1 MVLKTRITIFDLTFC
16 INIILFFFDIT
27 YLYNLMF
34 KQNSLKVYSGN
45 QLTIL
50 VLLRLA
56 IGWHFL
62 YEGIAK
68 LLNPDWS
75 ASSYLAN
82 AVGPL
87 SGMFKAMAANASLL
101 KVINLCN
108 EWGLVLIGLGLILGF
123 LTNISTIAGILLLLL
138 YYCAQPPLI
147 GVAAPLN
154 AEGSYL
160 FVNKIL
166 IELFAMAVL
175 LVFPTGIH
183 IGLDRFVIKRK

>member
-1 MVLKTRITIFDLTFC
+1 
-16 INIILFFFDIT
+16 
-27 YLYNLMF
+27 MF
-34 KQNSLKVYSGN
+34 NHNTLKVYSDK
-45 QLTIL
+45 QLTML

-87 SGMFKAMAANASLL
+87 SGIFKAMAANASLL

-108 EWGLVLIGLGLILGF
+108 EWGLVLIGIGLILGF
-123 LTNISTIAGILLLLL
+123 LTNISTIAGILLLVL

-147 GVAAPLN
+147 GIASPLT

-166 IELFAMAVL
+166 VELFAMTVL

-183 IGLDRFVIKRK
+183 LGIDRFVFRRK

>member
-1 MVLKTRITIFDLTFC
+1 MLNRNT
-16 INIILFFFDIT
+16 
-27 YLYNLMF
+27 F
-34 KQNSLKVYSGN
+34 KQYSGT
-45 QLTIL
+45 QLTML

-101 KVINLCN
+101 NIIDICN
-108 EWGLVLIGLGLILGF
+108 EWGLVLIGIGLILGF
-123 LTNISTIAGILLLLL
+123 LTNISTIAGILLLAL
-138 YYCAQPPLI
+138 YYFAQPPLI
-147 GVAAPLN
+147 GVATPLT

-166 IELFAMAVL
+166 VELFAMAVL
-175 LVFPTGIH
+175 LVFPTGFR
-183 IGLDRFVIKRK
+183 IGIDRLIFRRNK

>member
-1 MVLKTRITIFDLTFC
+1 MLNQNTLKA
-16 INIILFFFDIT
+16 
-27 YLYNLMF
+27 
-34 KQNSLKVYSGN
+34 YSGT
-45 QLTIL
+45 QLTML

-82 AVGPL
+82 AVGPM

-101 KVINLCN
+101 KVINICN
-108 EWGLVLIGLGLILGF
+108 EWGLVLIGIGLILGF
-123 LTNISTIAGILLLLL
+123 LTNLSTIAGILLLAL
-138 YYCAQPPLI
+138 YYFAQPPLI
-147 GVAAPLN
+147 GVAAPLT

-166 IELFAMAVL
+166 VELFAMAVL
-175 LVFPTGIH
+175 LVFPTGIR
-183 IGLDRFVIKRK
+183 IGIDRFFFRRNN

>member
-1 MVLKTRITIFDLTFC
+1 ML
-16 INIILFFFDIT
+16 N
-27 YLYNLMF
+27 
-34 KQNSLKVYSGN
+34 QNTLQTYSGK
-45 QLTIL
+45 QLTML

-101 KVINLCN
+101 KVIDLCN
-108 EWGLVLIGLGLILGF
+108 EWGLVLIGIGLILGF
-123 LTNISTIAGILLLLL
+123 LTNISTIAGIFLLLL
-138 YYCAQPPLI
+138 YYLAQPPLI
-147 GVAAPLN
+147 GVAAPLT

-160 FVNKIL
+160 FVNKNL
-166 IELFAMAVL
+166 VELFAMAVL

-183 IGLDRFVIKRK
+183 IGIDRLVFSRK

>member
-1 MVLKTRITIFDLTFC
+1 MLNQNTLKAC
-16 INIILFFFDIT
+16 
-27 YLYNLMF
+27 
-34 KQNSLKVYSGN
+34 SGT
-45 QLTIL
+45 QLTML

-82 AVGPL
+82 AVGPMA
-87 SGMFKAMAANASLL
+87 GIFKAMAANAPLL
-101 KVINLCN
+101 KVIDVCN

-123 LTNISTIAGILLLLL
+123 LTNISTIAGILLLAL
-138 YYCAQPPLI
+138 YYFAQPPLI
-147 GVAAPLN
+147 GVAAPLT

-166 IELFAMAVL
+166 IELFAMTVL
-175 LVFPTGIH
+175 LVFPTGYR
-183 IGLDRFVIKRK
+183 IGIDRFIFNRNN

>member
-1 MVLKTRITIFDLTFC
+1 MLNQDA
-16 INIILFFFDIT
+16 
-27 YLYNLMF
+27 
-34 KQNSLKVYSGN
+34 LKVYSGK
-45 QLTIL
+45 QLTML

-62 YEGIAK
+62 YEGIVK
-68 LLNPDWS
+68 LINPDWS

-101 KVINLCN
+101 KVIDLFN
-108 EWGLVLIGLGLILGF
+108 EWGLVLIGIGLILGF
-123 LTNISTIAGILLLLL
+123 LTNISTIAGIFLLML
-138 YYCAQPPLI
+138 YYLAQPPLI
-147 GVAAPLN
+147 DVAAPLT

-166 IELFAMAVL
+166 VELFAMAVL

-183 IGLDRFVIKRK
+183 IGIDRFIFSNE